1 MNRKMKLIFILTC
14 WSLLMLFV
22 GMAIG
27 EQVTLDSSKMELTN
41 LSIERTKLEIKI
53 LKAEQ

>member
-1 MNRKMKLIFILTC
+1 MNRNMKLIFTLTC
-14 WSLLMLFV
+14 WSLLMVFI

-27 EQVTLDSSKMELTN
+27 EIVTLDSSEMELTN

>member
-1 MNRKMKLIFILTC
+1 MKLVTLLTL
-14 WSLLMLFV
+14 WSVLMLFV

-27 EQVTLDSSKMELTN
+27 ELVALDSSEMELTN